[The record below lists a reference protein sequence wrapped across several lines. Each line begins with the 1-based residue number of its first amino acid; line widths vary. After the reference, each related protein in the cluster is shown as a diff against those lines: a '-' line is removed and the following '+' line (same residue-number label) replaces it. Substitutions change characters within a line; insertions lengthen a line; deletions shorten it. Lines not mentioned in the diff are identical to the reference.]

1 LANTINLS
9 PENQV
14 RVSTHQLNH
23 RRNIVTKKN
32 HSRLPETNSTTIFI
46 PQLRS
51 ALNGRVIAPDDARYD
66 QARTVFYGG
75 IDRRPAVIIRAAD
88 ATDVARVISL
98 ARETGLEL
106 AIRSGGHSLAGH
118 SVSDRGIV
126 LDLSNMRALDID
138 VKRRTAWAQTGLT
151 AGEYTTAAGAY
162 GLATGFGD
170 TRSVGIGGITLSGGV
185 GYLVRKD
192 GLTIDNLLAADVVT
206 ADGQL
211 LRTDAETH
219 PDLFWAIRGGGGNFG
234 VATRF
239 QFRLHELD
247 TIVGGMLL
255 LPATPDV
262 IVSFIAEAEAAPEE
276 LSIIA
281 NIMPAPPMPFVP
293 AEHHGRLIIMALI
306 CYAGATDTGE
316 RAIAPFR
323 ALATPIADIVRPM
336 RYPEIYPP
344 EEGAYHPVAAV
355 RTMFVNAIDRQA
367 AETIIEHLQASTAQM
382 RVAQLRVLGGA
393 VARVPADA
401 TAFVHRQRRIMAN
414 VAVLYEHPDEA
425 ALHEA
430 WVTNFAAALRQ
441 GDSGAYVGFLS
452 NDGQARIR
460 EAYPGSTWDR
470 LVAIK
475 RRYDPTNLFRL
486 NQNISPAV

>member
-1 LANTINLS
+1 
-9 PENQV
+9 
-14 RVSTHQLNH
+14 
-23 RRNIVTKKN
+23 VTKKN
-32 HSRLPETNSTTIFI
+32 HSTLLEANSTLSI
-46 PQLRS
+46 PQLR
-51 ALNGRVIAPDDARYD
+51 ATLNGRVVAPDDAGYD

-75 IDRRPAVIIRAAD
+75 IDHRPAVIIRAKD
-88 ATDVARVISL
+88 ATDVARVVSL

-106 AIRSGGHSLAGH
+106 SIRSGGHSLAGH
-118 SVSDRGIV
+118 GVANSGIM
-126 LDLSNMRALDID
+126 LDLSPMRALDID
-138 VKRRTAWAQTGLT
+138 VEQHTAWAETGLT
-151 AGEYTTAAGAY
+151 AGEYTAAAGAY

-170 TRSVGIGGITLSGGV
+170 TGSVGIGGITLSGGI
-185 GYLVRKD
+185 GFLVRKH
-192 GLTIDNLLAADVVT
+192 GLTIDDLLAADLVT

-211 LRTDAETH
+211 LRVDAETH

-239 QFRLHELD
+239 QFRLHQLD
-247 TIVGGMLL
+247 TVVGGMLI
-255 LPATPDV
+255 LPATPDLIAAFV
-262 IVSFIAEAEAAPEE
+262 AEAEAAPEE

-281 NIMPAPPMPFVP
+281 NVMPAPPLPFVP
-293 AEHHGRLIIMALI
+293 AEHHGQLIIMALM
-306 CYAGATDTGE
+306 CYAGPTDAGE

-323 ALATPIADIVRPM
+323 ALAKPIADMVRPM

-344 EEGAYHPVAAV
+344 AEEEFHPVAV
-355 RTMFVNAIDRQA
+355 GRTMFADVIDRRT
-367 AETIIEHLQASTAQM
+367 AETIIDHLRAGTAPM

-393 VARVPADA
+393 MARVPADA
-401 TAFVHRQRRIMAN
+401 TAFAHRGRRLMVN
-414 VAVLYEHPDEA
+414 VAALYNRPDEA

-441 GDSGAYVGFLS
+441 GEPGAYVGFLG

-460 EAYPGSTWDR
+460 EAYPGPTWDR

-486 NQNISPAV
+486 NQNVPPAV

>member
-1 LANTINLS
+1 
-9 PENQV
+9 
-14 RVSTHQLNH
+14 
-23 RRNIVTKKN
+23 VTKKN
-32 HSRLPETNSTTIFI
+32 HSTLLEANSTLSI
-46 PQLRS
+46 PQLR
-51 ALNGRVIAPDDARYD
+51 ATLNGRVVAPDDAGYD

-75 IDRRPAVIIRAAD
+75 VDHRPAVIIRAKD
-88 ATDVARVISL
+88 ATDVARVVSL

-106 AIRSGGHSLAGH
+106 SIRSGGHSLAGH
-118 SVSDRGIV
+118 GVANSGIM
-126 LDLSNMRALDID
+126 LDLSPMRALDID
-138 VKRRTAWAQTGLT
+138 VEQHTAWAETGLT
-151 AGEYTTAAGAY
+151 AGEYTAAAGAY

-170 TRSVGIGGITLSGGV
+170 TGSVGIGGITLSGGI
-185 GYLVRKD
+185 GFLVRKH
-192 GLTIDNLLAADVVT
+192 GLTIDDLLAADLVT

-211 LRTDAETH
+211 LRVDAETH

-239 QFRLHELD
+239 QFRLHQLD
-247 TIVGGMLL
+247 TVVGGMLI
-255 LPATPDV
+255 LPATPDLIAAFV
-262 IVSFIAEAEAAPEE
+262 AEAEAAPEE

-281 NIMPAPPMPFVP
+281 NVMPAPPMPFVP
-293 AEHHGRLIIMALI
+293 VEHHGQLIIMALM
-306 CYAGATDTGE
+306 CYAGPTDAGE

-323 ALATPIADIVRPM
+323 ALAKPIADMVRPM

-344 EEGAYHPVAAV
+344 AEEEFHPVAV
-355 RTMFVNAIDRQA
+355 GRTMFADVIDRRT
-367 AETIIEHLQASTAQM
+367 AETIIDHLRAGTAPM

-393 VARVPADA
+393 MARVPADA
-401 TAFVHRQRRIMAN
+401 TAFAHRGRRLMVN
-414 VAVLYEHPDEA
+414 VAALYNRPDEA

-441 GDSGAYVGFLS
+441 GEPGAYVGFLG

-460 EAYPGSTWDR
+460 EAYPGPTWDR

-486 NQNISPAV
+486 NQNVPPAV